1 MHTAIVSP
9 SGATRRNRAGRLS
22 PVTEPLRSPESRA
35 TPRVDTAWTMRRL
48 AYFSAVCAILA
59 VPTAALAARDASGD
73 GSLVVQNGAA
83 PWSGSATWTGV
94 SADDTPVVALRIT
107 GSVIGRVRD
116 RGRIL
121 IDAGSNTDAAV
132 QVLGAGVGRP
142 ADPKRSD
149 TAQVWTGNDFTFRAV
164 GGTFTILVY
173 GSHVNL
179 VAAGQGTVRLAGLP
193 DMATGD
199 GKYSLN
205 DKDFVS
211 LPSVQTT
218 RLTIGSGG

>member
-1 MHTAIVSP
+1 
-9 SGATRRNRAGRLS
+9 
-22 PVTEPLRSPESRA
+22 
-35 TPRVDTAWTMRRL
+35 MRRL
-48 AYFSAVCAILA
+48 APFLAVCAALA
-59 VPTAALAARDASGD
+59 VPAAALAARDAGGD

-83 PWSGSATWTGV
+83 PWDASAPWVGI
-94 SADDTPVVALRIT
+94 APADTPVVALRIT

-121 IDAGSNTDAAV
+121 IDAGNNTDAAV
-132 QVLGAGVGRP
+132 QVLGAGRP
-142 ADPKRSD
+142 ADSARSD

-179 VAAGQGTVRLAGLP
+179 VAAGHGTVRLAGTP
-193 DMATGD
+193 DMTTGD

-205 DKDFVS
+205 DADFRS
-211 LPSVQTT
+211 LPSVQTA
-218 RLTIGSGG
+218 RLGIGTSG